1 MAISCFEPDVQLA
14 VVAFQGELLDKLL
27 KESRVLV
34 ELVSQ
39 RLKVLGCRVA
49 LKDLRLVF
57 MDQRAELLNAHKDL
71 RDELSDLSFLPAEH
85 RLI

>member
-1 MAISCFEPDVQLA
+1 MAINCFEPDVQLA
-14 VVAFQGELLDKLL
+14 VVAFQRELLHKLL

-39 RLKVLGCRVA
+39 RLKVLGCCLA

-57 MDQRAELLNAHKDL
+57 IDQRAELLNAHKDL
-71 RDELSDLSFLPAEH
+71 
-85 RLI
+85 

>member
-1 MAISCFEPDVQLA
+1 MAINCFKPDVQLA
-14 VVAFQGELLDKLL
+14 VVTLQGELLHKLL
-27 KESRVLV
+27 EESRVLV

-39 RLKVLGCRVA
+39 GLKVLGCCVA

-71 RDELSDLSFLPAEH
+71 
-85 RLI
+85 

>member
-14 VVAFQGELLDKLL
+14 VVAFQRELLHKLL
-27 KESRVLV
+27 EEPRVLV

-39 RLKVLGCRVA
+39 RLKVLSCRVA

-71 RDELSDLSFLPAEH
+71 RDELSNLGFLPAKH
-85 RLI
+85 GLI